1 MAKTINP
8 KVTITEWKTI
18 QTIWT
23 GIPDFK
29 MGTIGADEFNAAY
42 DETVALNEIY
52 DAKDLELTG
61 IRERRDD
68 KVRQLN
74 GLVTRFR
81 SGMRSMYGPDSPE
94 YEQAGGTRTSNR
106 KPPRRKQPADST
118 MVGSMTTI
126 PATAVRTTASTTA

>member
-8 KVTITEWKTI
+8 KVTITEGKTI

-81 SGMRSMYGPDSPE
+81 SGMRSTYGPDSPE

-106 KPPRRKQPADST
+106 KPPKRKQPADST
-118 MVGSMTTI
+118 MAGSMTTE
-126 PATAVRTTASTTA
+126 ATAVRTTASTTA

>member
-8 KVTITEWKTI
+8 KVTITEGKII

-126 PATAVRTTASTTA
+126 PATGVRTTASTTA